1 MRVIRGCVV
10 SAVFVAMAF
19 AQDPPAPAGDGN
31 SVSIRST
38 GVGDS
43 RVGVAVPTFATP
55 PGQDALASQMTEV
68 LRYDLEFT
76 GLIRLL
82 QPEQFPTSFQGL
94 TSDAAALDFPS
105 WRNARAEYVV
115 HGYIVSEGGNVA
127 LDGRLLDAAT
137 GQQVVGRRY
146 PSEQSAW
153 RLVVHTFAEDIV
165 KYLDGEPGIATSGFC
180 FSGGATGKKEIYI
193 ADYDGANM
201 KQLTQHN
208 SISILP
214 TFSPDGLKIAYVSFK
229 DRYQFLYSFE
239 LASGKSTALSKEV
252 GMNSAP
258 SWAPDG
264 SRLAMVLSKDANS
277 EIYLVNADG
286 TNKKRLT
293 NDGGTDTSPC
303 FSPDGANIAFVSD
316 RGGSPQIYVMDTS
329 GGNVRRLSLQG
340 GKSYDPS
347 WSPDG
352 KQIAYVV
359 EQGGF
364 EIYVMDAN
372 GSNPRNVTASG
383 GSNESPS
390 WSRDSRYVV
399 FTSTREGKPQ
409 LWTANAE
416 TGENRKV
423 PGIAVAAQGP
433 DWGPRRGR

>member
-1 MRVIRGCVV
+1 
-10 SAVFVAMAF
+10 
-19 AQDPPAPAGDGN
+19 
-31 SVSIRST
+31 
-38 GVGDS
+38 
-43 RVGVAVPTFATP
+43 
-55 PGQDALASQMTEV
+55 MTEV
-68 LRYDLEFT
+68 MRYDLEFT
-76 GLIRLL
+76 GLVRLL
-82 QPEQFPTSFQGL
+82 KPEEFPAGFNGL
-94 TSDAAALDFPS
+94 TSDATKLDFAA

-115 HGYIVSEGGNVA
+115 HVYAVSEGGSA
-127 LDGRLLDAAT
+127 TIECRLFDAAT
-137 GQQVVGRRY
+137 GQQVVGKRL
-146 PSEQSAW
+146 SLEQSWW
-153 RLVVHTFAEDIV
+153 RKVVHTAADEIV
-165 KYLDGEPGIATSGFC
+165 KYLDGEPGIATSQYC

-201 KQLTQHN
+201 KQLTQHG

-214 TFSPDGLKIAYVSFK
+214 TFSPDGSKIAYVSFK

-239 LASGKSTALSKEV
+239 LATGKSMPLSKEV

-258 SWAPDG
+258 AWAPNG
-264 SRLAMVLSKDANS
+264 QRLAMVLSKDANS
-277 EIYLVNADG
+277 EVYLVNADG
-286 TNKKRLT
+286 TSKKRLT
-293 NDGGTDTSPC
+293 NDPATDTSPC
-303 FSPDGANIAFVSD
+303 FSPDGNSIAFVSD

-329 GGNVRRLSLQG
+329 GGGVRRLSLQG

-364 EIYVMDAN
+364 DIYVMDAN
-372 GSNPRNVTASG
+372 GGNPRQLTSSG

-409 LWTANAE
+409 LWTANVT

-423 PGIAVAAQGP
+423 PGISVSAQGP
-433 DWGPRRGR
+433 DWGPRR

>member
-1 MRVIRGCVV
+1 MQVIFRVAIFFVFTA
-10 SAVFVAMAF
+10 SAAF
-19 AQDPPAPAGDGN
+19 AQAAEGQR
-31 SVSIRST
+31 VEIT
-38 GVGDS
+38 GRKGADA
-43 RVGVAVPTFATP
+43 RVGVAVPTFAMP

-68 LRYDLEFT
+68 MRYDLDFT
-76 GLIRLL
+76 GFIRLL
-82 QPEQFPTSFQGL
+82 RPEEFPSNFTGL
-94 TSDAAALDFPS
+94 TSDATKLDFAA
-105 WRNARAEYVV
+105 WRNARAEYIV
-115 HGYIVSEGGNVA
+115 HVYAVAEGGNVTIE
-127 LDGRLLDAAT
+127 GRLFDAQT
-137 GQQVVGRRY
+137 GQQVVGKRL
-146 PSEQSAW
+146 SSQQSWW
-153 RLVVHTFAEDIV
+153 RQVVHQFSDEIV
-165 KYLDGEPGIATSGFC
+165 KYLDGEPGIATSQYC

-193 ADYDGANM
+193 VDYDGANM

-214 TFSPDGLKIAYVSFK
+214 TFSPDGSKIAYVSFK
-229 DRYQFLYSFE
+229 DRYQFLYCFE
-239 LASGKSTALSKEV
+239 LATGKSTALSKEV

-258 SWAPDG
+258 AWAPDG
-264 SRLAMVLSKDANS
+264 RRLAMVLSKDANS

-293 NDGGTDTSPC
+293 NDPATDTSPC
-303 FSPDGANIAFVSD
+303 FSPDGNNIAFVSD
-316 RGGSPQIYVMDTS
+316 RGGSPQIYVMDTN
-329 GGNVRRLSLQG
+329 GGGVRRLSLQG

-372 GSNPRNVTASG
+372 GGNPRQLTASG

-399 FTSTREGKPQ
+399 FTSTREGKPH
-409 LWTANAE
+409 LWTVNVA

-423 PGIAVAAQGP
+423 PGIGVSAQGP
-433 DWGPRRGR
+433 DWGPRRSGSGN